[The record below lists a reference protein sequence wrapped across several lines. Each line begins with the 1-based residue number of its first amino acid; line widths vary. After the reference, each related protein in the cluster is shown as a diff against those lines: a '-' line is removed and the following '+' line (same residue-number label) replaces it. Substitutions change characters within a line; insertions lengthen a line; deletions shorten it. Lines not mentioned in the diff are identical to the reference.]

1 MQKLVLLDFIMGAFL
16 ALDSHG
22 LVADMLKIL
31 RRLSAAVGR
40 QAVYG
45 TARLGLHRTFSNKM
59 IEAQGGGQL
68 PAYKSIL
75 SSMASGAMGSIIGN
89 PFDLSLV
96 RMQTDATRPPDQR
109 RNYKNVFD
117 AITRVVREEGVLRLW
132 RGSAPTVVRYV
143 SARNSFRFSLRT

>member
-1 MQKLVLLDFIMGAFL
+1 M
-16 ALDSHG
+16 
-22 LVADMLKIL
+22 
-31 RRLSAAVGR
+31 
-40 QAVYG
+40 YG

-117 AITRVVREEGVLRLW
+117 AISRVVREEGVLRLW
-132 RGSAPTVVRYV
+132 RGSAPTVVR
-143 SARNSFRFSLRT
+143 